1 MIRVMQP
8 AREKDFSFQPK
19 SLAQTLS
26 KMKSKA
32 RLFRPSVVMGT
43 PRYFPKSM
51 ERRIPSLVSMK
62 LMLSSLVREEKKIF
76 DFLEFTF

>member
-8 AREKDFSFQPK
+8 ARERDFAFQPET
-19 SLAQTLS
+19 LAQTLS

-32 RLFRPSVVMGT
+32 HLFQPSVVMGT

-51 ERRIPSLVSMK
+51 EQWIPSSVSMK
-62 LMLSSLVREEKKIF
+62 LMLLSLVRGEKKIF
-76 DFLEFTF
+76 DFSEFTF